1 MGYMGFGMRKEVY
14 TRKPRKP
21 FVKLKQLYLCELDQ
35 SSNNS
40 NKKLEFAKAQIE
52 AAKSRIRKKIKKEK
66 QKNIFVSI
74 LVLLILS
81 VVIWFIVT

>member
-21 FVKLKQLYLCELDQ
+21 FVKLKQLYLCELGQ
-35 SSNNS
+35 SSNNP
-40 NKKLEFAKAQIE
+40 NNKLEFTKAQIE
-52 AAKSRIRKKIKKEK
+52 AAKSRIRKKIKKER
-66 QKNIFVSI
+66 QKKIFVSI

-81 VVIWFIVT
+81 LIIWLIVT